1 MESKKRTKSIKGIN
15 MSNKTTNEII
25 KEALTELKERRDWKS
40 QWEVEIWFENKLREV
55 QKLSFEEGIKSE
67 QKGEL

>member
-1 MESKKRTKSIKGIN
+1 M
-15 MSNKTTNEII
+15 KTTNEII

-55 QKLSFEEGIKSE
+55 EKEARKQERERINKLND
-67 QKGEL
+67 

>member
-1 MESKKRTKSIKGIN
+1 MN
-15 MSNKTTNEII
+15 TTNEII

-40 QWEVEIWFENKLREV
+40 PEEVDIWFENKLREV